1 MNALLRASVMALAFG
16 VAAPLPVLAH
26 DPPRSGAQASSEAH
40 EGQPASHDEAHG
52 QEEGPDTEHLFGFTT
67 GTDVLEE
74 GHFEAESE
82 AARGF
87 GQRFGRY
94 HVYGLRNAFK
104 FAPLEGVSVELG
116 ASANRFSIH
125 NVPGFDN
132 RSFTGFGGLDA
143 EIRWQLLKRD
153 PSPFGLT
160 LLAEPHMGF
169 LEEDAGVRGRS
180 QGLET
185 RLLLDTAL
193 IPNMLYAG
201 FNAIYEMDKF
211 RPRGVRLFGSEG
223 EELDFPLAACV
234 ARAPK
239 VAAAPAPADPEAGG
253 AEAGGA
259 EAAGGEARR
268 EPCTAFARRRSAEHT
283 SRAGVSGALAFQAFP
298 NVFLGAEVR
307 YLRAYDGL
315 ALQHFRGEAVF
326 VGPTLYAKL
335 SDHFTISAAYSAQ
348 VSGHAVGVP
357 RQLDLDNFSRHQA
370 RLVVIYEF

>member
-40 EGQPASHDEAHG
+40 EGQPASRDEAHG

-67 GTDVLEE
+67 GTDVLEK

-82 AARGF
+82 VEGGF
-87 GQRFGRY
+87 GKRFGRY

-104 FAPLEGVSVELG
+104 VAPLEGVSVELG
-116 ASANRFSIH
+116 ATANRFSIH

-132 RSFTGFGGLDA
+132 RSFTGFGGLSA

-193 IPNMLYAG
+193 IPNTLYAG

-211 RPRGVRLFGSEG
+211 RSRGVRLFSNEG
-223 EELDFPLAACV
+223 EELDAPLAACV
-234 ARAPK
+234 ARPPQVNDTVSDAQSAGP
-239 VAAAPAPADPEAGG
+239 DIGGG
-253 AEAGGA
+253 AGVATGDDQ
-259 EAAGGEARR
+259 
-268 EPCTAFARRRSAEHT
+268 PCTAVIRRKAAERS
-283 SRAGVSGALAFQAFP
+283 SKAGVSGAFAFQAFP

-307 YLRAYDGL
+307 YLRAYEGL
-315 ALQHFRGEAVF
+315 TLQHFRGEAVF

-335 SDHFTISAAYSAQ
+335 ADDLSISAAFSTQ
-348 VSGHAVGVP
+348 VAGHGVGVP
-357 RQLDLDNFSRHQA
+357 GRLDLDNFSRHEA
-370 RLVVIYEF
+370 KLKIKYEF

>member
-67 GTDVLEE
+67 GTDVLEK

-82 AARGF
+82 VEGGF
-87 GQRFGRY
+87 GKRFGRY

-104 FAPLEGVSVELG
+104 VAPLEGVTVELG
-116 ASANRFSIH
+116 ATANRFSIH
-125 NVPGFDN
+125 NVPGLDN
-132 RSFTGFGGLDA
+132 RSFTGFGGLSA

-153 PSPFGLT
+153 PSSFGLT

-169 LEEDAGVRGRS
+169 LEEEPGVRGGS

-193 IPNMLYAG
+193 IPNTLYAG

-211 RPRGVRLFGSEG
+211 RPRGVRLFSSEG
-223 EELDFPLAACV
+223 EELAFPLAPCV
-234 ARAPK
+234 ARPPEVTA
-239 VAAAPAPADPEAGG
+239 APADPV
-253 AEAGGA
+253 
-259 EAAGGEARR
+259 AGGEENK
-268 EPCTAFARRRSAEHT
+268 EPC
-283 SRAGVSGALAFQAFP
+283 
-298 NVFLGAEVR
+298 
-307 YLRAYDGL
+307 
-315 ALQHFRGEAVF
+315 
-326 VGPTLYAKL
+326 
-335 SDHFTISAAYSAQ
+335 
-348 VSGHAVGVP
+348 
-357 RQLDLDNFSRHQA
+357 
-370 RLVVIYEF
+370 